1 MITTRVY
8 RENADMQAQIIAE
21 LASLNFIYP
30 DFNDWLRNKVF
41 AQLDTDERKVFVIQ
55 QNSKILGI
63 LILKDTLAEKKIC
76 TLRVSPQYSK
86 QGIGSKLMD
95 LALRE
100 LHTARPVITVSE
112 EHNADFQHIL
122 KKYGFMLYS
131 SYANYYRQNAI
142 EYSYNGAIEPNEK
155 FLHQVS

>member
-63 LILKDTLAEKKIC
+63 
-76 TLRVSPQYSK
+76 
-86 QGIGSKLMD
+86 G
-95 LALRE
+95 
-100 LHTARPVITVSE
+100 
-112 EHNADFQHIL
+112 
-122 KKYGFMLYS
+122 
-131 SYANYYRQNAI
+131 
-142 EYSYNGAIEPNEK
+142 
-155 FLHQVS
+155 